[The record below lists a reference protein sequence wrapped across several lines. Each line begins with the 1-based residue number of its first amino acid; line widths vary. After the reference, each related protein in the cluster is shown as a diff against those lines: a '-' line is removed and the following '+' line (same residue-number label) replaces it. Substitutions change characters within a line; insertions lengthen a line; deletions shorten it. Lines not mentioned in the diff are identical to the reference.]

1 MTASRVVAS
10 LSGVAVLVLVTACG
24 QRSAVWTT
32 AMAETECHAS
42 DVVVQKLKAEPGTY
56 VVYACGQE
64 LRYRCD
70 EADTCVVIGDPAP
83 AEILPEDPSPE
94 ATPEDPAAE
103 ALPSDAPASEEPPS
117 EEPPADEPTP
127 AEDAPSDEATPT
139 DDATQDTDEA
149 GAVPE
154 PP

>member
-24 QRSAVWTT
+24 QRSAVWNT

-42 DVVVQKLKAEPGTY
+42 DTVVQKLKTEPGTY

-70 EADTCVVIGDPAP
+70 AADACVVIGDPAP
-83 AEILPEDPSPE
+83 AQLLPDDPSPE

-103 ALPSDAPASEEPPS
+103 ALPTEEPASEEPPT
-117 EEPPADEPTP
+117 DEP
-127 AEDAPSDEATPT
+127 TPT
-139 DDATQDTDEA
+139 DDAPTDEA
-149 GAVPE
+149 PPSDDAPPDSDTAAGEIPE